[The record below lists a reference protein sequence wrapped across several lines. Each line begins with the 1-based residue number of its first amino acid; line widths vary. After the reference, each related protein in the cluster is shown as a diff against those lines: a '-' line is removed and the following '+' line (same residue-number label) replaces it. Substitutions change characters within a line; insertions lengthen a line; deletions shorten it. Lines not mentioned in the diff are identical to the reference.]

1 MRLVNEPAIAPA
13 RSGLPPRLAAVAAPL
28 RPRVLG
34 LAVGVVLAAAFA
46 LLTASHL
53 VLLPREA
60 PHLALLS
67 QFLRGYHVSPLG
79 VVIAAAWGGALG
91 FVAGWLL
98 AAARNTAVRLWLEFV
113 RARASLEKSEF
124 LDGI

>member
-1 MRLVNEPAIAPA
+1 MRLVKEVSTAPA
-13 RSGLPPRLAAVAAPL
+13 RSGLPPRLAAAAAPL

-34 LAVGVVLAAAFA
+34 LAVGLVLAAVFA
-46 LLTASHL
+46 VVTASHL
-53 VLLPREA
+53 VLLPKEA

-79 VVIAAAWGGALG
+79 VVIGAAWGAALG
-91 FVAGWLL
+91 FLVGWML
-98 AAARNTAVRLWLEFV
+98 AAARNTAVRLWLELV